1 MVETRKVQR
10 LGPSTLAMTLPAEWA
25 RAHSVEKGDEVSL
38 RTGGK
43 GTLTVLPESAEAEES
58 QATIH
63 AENMDATAVERAI
76 VAQYVLGR
84 RVIHVEVAEGSLDSE
99 HINAVYNAETQLM
112 GLGVIEETPER
123 IAIRCSVDAEDFT
136 LDNLL
141 ERLESTGATMRD
153 EAIQALALGN
163 PDFAERALNRERQA
177 NKIFVLLLRLIFT
190 AYQNPNL
197 ARSVGLDDG
206 FPLIGYRSIAK
217 NLELTADNAEDIAEI
232 ALEAPDHTLE
242 VDDPTMRRIREFT
255 GQVDEISELAVRA
268 AVERDFELTLTVRE
282 RFAEIND
289 VEGEIL
295 TDLPDHTLEVDDP
308 TMRRIREFTGQ
319 VDEISELAVRAA
331 VERDF
336 ELTLTVRERFAE
348 INDVEGEILTDLP
361 EMDNE
366 ALLRVRDVLVSLAQ
380 TAQYAVRNAE
390 IATNLA
396 LNEESAHTTIT

>member
-25 RAHSVEKGDEVSL
+25 RAHGVEKGNEVSL
-38 RTGGK
+38 RSGGK
-43 GTLTVLPESAEAEES
+43 GTLTVMPESAQTEES

-63 AENMDATAVERAI
+63 AETMNASAVERAI

-84 RVIHVEVAEGSLDSE
+84 RVIHVEMDDGTLDSA

-123 IAIRCSVDAEDFT
+123 IAIRCSVDPEDFT

-141 ERLESTGATMRD
+141 ERLESTGSTMRE
-153 EAIQALALGN
+153 EAVKALALAN
-163 PDFAERALNRERQA
+163 PDFAQRALNRERQA

-197 ARSVGLDDG
+197 ARAVGLEDG

-217 NLELTADNAEDIAEI
+217 NLELTADNAEDIADI
-232 ALEAPDHTLE
+232 AMQAPGHTLD
-242 VDDPTMRRIREFT
+242 VDDATMRRVREFT
-255 GQVDEISELAVRA
+255 DQVDEISALAVRA
-268 AVERDFELTLTVRE
+268 AVERDFERTVEVRE
-282 RFAEIND
+282 RFAAIND
-289 VEGEIL
+289 
-295 TDLPDHTLEVDDP
+295 
-308 TMRRIREFTGQ
+308 
-319 VDEISELAVRAA
+319 
-331 VERDF
+331 
-336 ELTLTVRERFAE
+336 RER
-348 INDVEGEILTDLP
+348 EILTDLP
-361 EMDNE
+361 EMANE
-366 ALLRVRDVLVSLAQ
+366 DLLRARDVLVSLAQ

-396 LNEESAHTTIT
+396 LNEESEHTTIA